1 MAKKLD
7 VSDFFKSL
15 EEEKAAREAREAK
28 AKIDWRKKLK
38 LMPWQRLR
46 DVDLPD
52 EYFESQLIKIEE
64 INSLLNSY
72 IKQICD
78 LIAMSD
84 DYEAYSKEWCLAMRY
99 IFITYI
105 LPDGRSSPLLPAVVS
120 SMIDIAVKD
129 AREKRTKSMKEWSA
143 TMEIITQELLPENV
157 NGMVKVRT
165 DKISF
170 SPSIEVHGDYVVNKN
185 VENEVSNVEGG
196 ATGIDVNKD
205 KK

>member
-1 MAKKLD
+1 MARKLD
-7 VSDFFKSL
+7 VSDFFKCL

-28 AKIDWRKKLK
+28 SKIDWRKKLK

-84 DYEAYSKEWCLAMRY
+84 DYEAYSGEWCLAMRY

-105 LPDGRSSPLLPAVVS
+105 LPDGRLSPLLPAVVS

-129 AREKRTKSMKEWSA
+129 AREKRTKSMKEWRE
-143 TMEIITQELLPENV
+143 TMEKITQVLLPENV
-157 NGMVKVRT
+157 NGMVKERA

-170 SPSIEVHGDYVVNKN
+170 FPSIEVRGDYVVNKN
-185 VENEVSNVEGG
+185 VENEVSNVGDG
-196 ATGIDVNKD
+196 ATGINVNKE
-205 KK
+205 